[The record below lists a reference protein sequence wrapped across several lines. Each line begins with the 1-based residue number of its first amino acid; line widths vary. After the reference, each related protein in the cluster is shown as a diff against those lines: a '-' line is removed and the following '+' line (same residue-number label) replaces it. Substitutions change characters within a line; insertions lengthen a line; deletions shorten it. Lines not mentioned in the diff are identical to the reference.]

1 MLCLRQ
7 FPGAEGGCVSRDCR
21 EAVLY
26 GGQDGAEFHMS
37 GRTKKGYKSWGGV
50 DKTDGIDLH

>member
-26 GGQDGAEFHMS
+26 GGQDG
-37 GRTKKGYKSWGGV
+37 GRISYEWQNEKGLQGV
-50 DKTDGIDLH
+50 GWIKQMG